1 MSLFKKM
8 YSFRS
13 FLLKL
18 ITYRAEIRNIN
29 RKENLW
35 SRVELTPEQETEI
48 QSYWS
53 GIYGKQISSKWHRL
67 YQSYMGV
74 FDKRY
79 FPEILYSTKLERLL
93 SPEKYNS
100 VLADKYLI
108 TSIFK
113 GGGYKTP
120 VTFVANTSGVFTNSQ
135 REVISQLEAKSI
147 LENIGACVM
156 KPTIDTSSG
165 QNVMIL
171 DMKDGKDVK
180 TGMAS
185 DELFR
190 KYKQN
195 YIVQERI
202 EQSDVLN
209 KLYPKALNTF
219 RVVTYICEGKVYCAP
234 VALRIGRGGAE
245 VDNIHAGGITIGID
259 NNCCLRKYAF
269 TEMGDRFEKHPDTGV
284 AFEGYKITKLQDIKE
299 LAKRLHGRIPMIKMI
314 SWDWTI
320 DSNETPV
327 LIETNLSGQSV
338 WFPQMVNGEPFFG
351 DNTPYFANLIR

>member
-1 MSLFKKM
+1 M
-8 YSFRS
+8 
-13 FLLKL
+13 
-18 ITYRAEIRNIN
+18 
-29 RKENLW
+29 
-35 SRVELTPEQETEI
+35 
-48 QSYWS
+48 
-53 GIYGKQISSKWHRL
+53 
-67 YQSYMGV
+67 
-74 FDKRY
+74 
-79 FPEILYSTKLERLL
+79 
-93 SPEKYNS
+93 
-100 VLADKYLI
+100 
-108 TSIFK
+108 
-113 GGGYKTP
+113 GGGKSP
-120 VTFVANTSGVFTNSQ
+120 STFVANIAGVFTNGE
-135 REVISQLEAKSI
+135 REIIKQSEASSI
-147 LENIGACVM
+147 LSDVGRCVM

-165 QNVMIL
+165 QNVMML

-180 TGMAS
+180 TGLTAE
-185 DELFR
+185 ELFR

-209 KLYPKALNTF
+209 RLYPKALNTF

-259 NNCCLRKYAF
+259 SNCCLRKYAF

-284 AFEGYKITKLQDIKE
+284 TFEGYEIKKLRDIKE
-299 LAKRLHGRIPMIKMI
+299 LATRLHGRIPMIKMI

-351 DNTPYFANLIR
+351 DNTPYFANLIRK